1 NLLLGAWLFV
11 SPWVMQYADPTSDA
25 AWNAWLLGAAVVI
38 FAAVGVS
45 LPKACEEAVNI
56 ALGVWL
62 VVSPWAL
69 RFSDQVNVRLNAVIV
84 GLVIALAIWAMG
96 LDPDFERWRHQ
107 KAAS

>member
-1 NLLLGAWLFV
+1 
-11 SPWVMQYADPTSDA
+11 MDA
-25 AWNAWLLGAAVVI
+25 ADDEIDEELSAEMEEADEGRGGDVTTHKKIPTW
-38 FAAVGVS
+38 
-45 LPKACEEAVNI
+45 EEAVNI

-84 GLVIALAIWAMG
+84 GLVIALAIWAMA